1 MKRLLSIL
9 TLALVTCI
17 MLLPQHTTRAA
28 TLTVTTTA
36 DSGAGSFRQ
45 AVIDAASGD
54 TITFAVTGTI
64 TFTTPVTISKNL
76 TITGPGSGALAFSGG
91 GTSQILQISLGMTVN
106 ISGLT
111 FRDGTGTLN
120 LGGAIA
126 NGGVLTINNCT
137 FTNNHVTDTGGA
149 IINGG
154 SLTVTNSTFTNNSA
168 TDDGG
173 AIATAGFLSVTNSI
187 FSGNTAGDRGGA
199 IAIGAISS
207 IPGGGIAVIAA
218 STFTGNTANTG
229 GAIAQNFAGSNT
241 TISQSNIFGNTANAG
256 FDVEHIGGDPIS
268 APGNWWGAADGP
280 SPVGSGDSISAN
292 VVAISPLGAMV
303 NVSGDTSGGGSTGG
317 GTGGPT
323 ITPDMPY
330 INIRGDL
337 VARIYPAFSAG
348 RPALHIYCLGEGTY
362 LGLVVSS
369 ADLADYPERP
379 ASNTLVARSRV
390 CPVAFYILTTGEYQ
404 VNIGPDREGKTYVTI
419 FRGLPPSGVYG
430 YELSVTP

>member
-1 MKRLLSIL
+1 MKRLFSIL
-9 TLALVTCI
+9 TLALVALG
-17 MLLPQHTTRAA
+17 MMLPQHTTRAA

-36 DSGAGSFRQ
+36 DGGPGSFRQ

-54 TITFAVTGTI
+54 TIDFAVTGTI
-64 TFTTPVTISKNL
+64 TFAFPVTINKNL
-76 TITGPGSGALAFSGG
+76 TITGPGAGSLAFSGG
-91 GTSQILQISLGMTVN
+91 GTSQILQIALGMTVN

-111 FRDGTGTLN
+111 FRDGIGTLN

-126 NGGVLTINNCT
+126 NGGILTINNCT

-168 TDDGG
+168 FDDGG
-173 AIATAGFLSVTNSI
+173 AIASAGFLSVTSSI

-199 IAIGAISS
+199 IANGAISS
-207 IPGGGIAVIAA
+207 IPGGGIVVVAA
-218 STFTGNTANTG
+218 STFTNNTADTG
-229 GAIAQNFAGSNT
+229 GAIAQNFVGSST
-241 TISQSNIFGNTANAG
+241 TITQSNIFGNTALSG
-256 FDVEHIGGDPIS
+256 QVVQHIGGDPIS

-280 SPVGSGDSISAN
+280 APVGSGDSISAN
-292 VVAISPLGAMV
+292 VAAISPLASMV
-303 NVSGDTSGGGSTGG
+303 GGGSGGSGGSTGG
-317 GTGGPT
+317 ST
-323 ITPDMPY
+323 ITPDVPY
-330 INIRGDL
+330 INTRGDL
-337 VARIYPAFSAG
+337 VARIYAAFSG
-348 RPALHIYCLGEGTY
+348 GLPALHIYCLGEGTY

-379 ASNTLVARSRV
+379 ASNTLVARSSV

-430 YELSVTP
+430 YQLSLAQ